1 MSDEAFARRFY
12 SDRAELVGLGV
23 PLDSQRDEFTGEE
36 LYTLRSERYFLPP
49 LDLDDDE
56 LAALQTCLYLL
67 EGRFAYAEPLRLA
80 LQNLALGRAGG
91 VGARADRDRRA
102 ASRCATPT
110 TRRSSRAG
118 SASSRRRSRSSARCA
133 SRYWSIARDDER
145 ERTINP
151 YALLPENGTWYVIG
165 LDLEDNV
172 VKSFRVSR
180 IRSEIRFATRRERDF
195 RVPESFD
202 VEEFRGRAEWQFGD
216 IEGEA
221 RIAVAPDTAWWV
233 QREYAGP
240 RNRVEDGVFVT
251 EYASLPMLAR
261 WILRQEGRAVPLE
274 PSPLRRLVT
283 EGVRAARRAH
293 EGAAARPRPPSG
305 TSPGRT
311 ARPTGRR
318 ARSRRSASAC
328 SSRCSPTCSP
338 PAATS
343 ATR

>member
-1 MSDEAFARRFY
+1 M
-12 SDRAELVGLGV
+12 
-23 PLDSQRDEFTGEE
+23 
-36 LYTLRSERYFLPP
+36 
-49 LDLDDDE
+49 
-56 LAALQTCLYLL
+56 
-67 EGRFAYAEPLRLA
+67 
-80 LQNLALGRAGG
+80 
-91 VGARADRDRRA
+91 
-102 ASRCATPT
+102 
-110 TRRSSRAG
+110 
-118 SASSRRRSRSSARCA
+118 
-133 SRYWSIARDDER
+133 
-145 ERTINP
+145 
-151 YALLPENGTWYVIG
+151 IG

-195 RVPESFD
+195 RVPETFD

-216 IEGEA
+216 MQGEA

-233 QREYAGP
+233 QREYAGA

-293 EGAAARPRPPSG
+293 EGAPPTPAAERHVPWAGRGHASARPG
-305 TSPGRT
+305 
-311 ARPTGRR
+311 
-318 ARSRRSASAC
+318 RSRRSGSASC
-328 SSRCSPTCSP
+328 SRCSPTCSP

-343 ATR
+343 ARP